1 MNLKNLLI
9 DELKDLYD
17 GEQQLTRA
25 LPKLAAASR
34 SDGLR
39 SAFESHLEE
48 TRNHVKRLEDVF
60 ALLSVKAAGKAC
72 DGIAGIIKEGSR
84 LIEMRELDGAVKD
97 AALIASAQK
106 AEHYEMAGYG
116 TVAAWARTLGLTEI
130 AGSLEQTLDEEKAA
144 DQALNDLAEQEVN
157 VSAAHEAGTAG

>member
-84 LIEMRELDGAVKD
+84 LIEMRELDGAVRD

-130 AGSLEQTLDEEKAA
+130 ASSLEQTLDEEKAA

-157 VSAAHEAGTAG
+157 VSAAHEAGTVG